1 MLLLD
6 YSIAMST
13 VCHLATLTDKEILVE
28 LLVAIKKVG
37 TCATIDSFLEQVK
50 DVTPLCNLKLH

>member
-6 YSIAMST
+6 YSIAMSN
-13 VCHLATLTDKEILVE
+13 VCQLASVTDKEILVE

-37 TCATIDSFLEQVK
+37 T
-50 DVTPLCNLKLH
+50 LKEAQQ